1 MKHINHNYYILIY
14 YFFRCRWFRA
24 GVLPSPTSGATSPLP
39 TSLLVSPTSRPSLA
53 PPPPLCPAS
62 ALRHQDQELVVHAG
76 RHRARLSPGNF
87 KRDFR
92 PAIFLVSFSSKL
104 IIGLRIFLFCRGP
117 RIACTQEKG
126 FFFTSTRLWIRI
138 LIQFICGRLRFF
150 LTFGPYWYIQQ
161 KKGFFSLKRLLGHT
175 VVYHQFKG
183 PE

>member
-39 TSLLVSPTSRPSLA
+39 TSLLVSPTSRPTLA

-104 IIGLRIFLFCRGP
+104 IIGLRIFCFAGAPELLAR
-117 RIACTQEKG
+117 KKKV
-126 FFFTSTRLWIRI
+126 
-138 LIQFICGRLRFF
+138 FF
-150 LTFGPYWYIQQ
+150 LLRQGCGSEFWYSSFAVGSGFSWHLVRTDIYNRKRVFFHSKDFLDIQ
-161 KKGFFSLKRLLGHT
+161 
-175 VVYHQFKG
+175 
-183 PE
+183 